1 MERPWLTC
9 RKPPT
14 GRATRYLEETATTS
28 IYTCNSHGTRYRAVS
43 MARYDDFS
51 DDLATDDS
59 VFTDKSAL
67 DPLAEANEIG
77 SWTD

>member
-1 MERPWLTC
+1 
-9 RKPPT
+9 
-14 GRATRYLEETATTS
+14 
-28 IYTCNSHGTRYRAVS
+28 
-43 MARYDDFS
+43 MARYDDLS

-77 SWTD
+77 SWTN